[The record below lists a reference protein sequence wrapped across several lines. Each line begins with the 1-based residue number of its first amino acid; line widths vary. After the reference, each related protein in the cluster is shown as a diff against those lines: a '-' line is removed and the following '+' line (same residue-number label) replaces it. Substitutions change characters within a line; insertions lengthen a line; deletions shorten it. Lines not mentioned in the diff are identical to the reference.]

1 MTQLSPEAQKLVDA
15 VKTLYKDEKCAE
27 MGWEMDKSTITV
39 VIRALVNQVV
49 PHEDEA
55 PKAVFDCEPRPSYNF
70 KTKKCDGP
78 LRYDHDDY
86 LRRQF
91 RQEKLDI
98 RWEQRQETRA
108 MMLAIVTELENV

>member
-1 MTQLSPEAQKLVDA
+1 MIKLSTQAQAIVDSYENTTDKYKALAA
-15 VKTLYKDEKCAE
+15 VLRAFVDE
-27 MGWEMDKSTITV
+27 I
-39 VIRALVNQVV
+39 V

-70 KTKKCDGP
+70 KTGKCDGP
-78 LRYDHDDY
+78 LRYEHGDY

-91 RQEKLDI
+91 KQDELNI
-98 RWEQRQETRA
+98 RWEQRQQTRA

>member
-1 MTQLSPEAQKLVDA
+1 MTQLSPQTQEIVDA
-15 VKTLYKDEKCAE
+15 AYALPLKNGQPNIAAAL
-27 MGWEMDKSTITV
+27 
-39 VIRALVNQVV
+39 RALVNQVV

-55 PKAVFDCEPRPSYNF
+55 PKAVFDCEPRPSFNF
-70 KTKKCDGP
+70 KTGKCDGP
-78 LRYDHDDY
+78 LRYEHGDY

-108 MMLAIVTELENV
+108 MMLAIVTELEQI

>member
-1 MTQLSPEAQKLVDA
+1 MPQLSPEAQKIVDAFFREGKQDIELFNLVDA
-15 VKTLYKDEKCAE
+15 L
-27 MGWEMDKSTITV
+27 
-39 VIRALVNQVV
+39 RALVDEVV

-78 LRYDHDDY
+78 LRYDHGDY